1 METVVYLDTHVV
13 VFLYESGAARIGRKA
28 RILIEEN
35 PIQISPVVRLELQ
48 YLFETK
54 RTSLPAKRV
63 VEDLAENIGLTI
75 CDRSFIEVINLAE
88 DLEWIRD
95 PFDRII
101 VAHAMLADAHLITK
115 DRYIRQHYKK
125 AVWN

>member
-1 METVVYLDTHVV
+1 MLLCFSTRAVLH
-13 VFLYESGAARIGRKA
+13 A
-28 RILIEEN
+28 
-35 PIQISPVVRLELQ
+35 
-48 YLFETK
+48 FETG

-63 VEDLAENIGLTI
+63 IEDLAENIGLAI

-101 VAHAMLADAHLITK
+101 VAHAMLSDVHLITK
-115 DRYIRQHYKK
+115 DRYIRRRYKK
-125 AVWN
+125 AVWS